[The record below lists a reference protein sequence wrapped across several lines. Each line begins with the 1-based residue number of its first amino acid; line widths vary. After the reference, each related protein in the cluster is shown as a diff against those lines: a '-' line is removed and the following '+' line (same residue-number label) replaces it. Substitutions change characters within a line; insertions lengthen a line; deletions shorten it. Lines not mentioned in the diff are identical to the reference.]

1 MDRLDKALRKLSVGQ
16 RQALLELIIEI
27 ELGRINDLDILKL
40 KGFKS
45 LYRVRKGDLRLIVR
59 RTEEEY
65 RVMALEWRSGRTYS
79 NLESLDTEK

>member
-1 MDRLDKALRKLSVGQ
+1 VDRLDKALKKLSAAQ
-16 RQALLELIIEI
+16 RKALLELIAEI
-27 ELGRINDLDILKL
+27 EAGRINDLDILKL

-59 RTEEEY
+59 RTSEDY